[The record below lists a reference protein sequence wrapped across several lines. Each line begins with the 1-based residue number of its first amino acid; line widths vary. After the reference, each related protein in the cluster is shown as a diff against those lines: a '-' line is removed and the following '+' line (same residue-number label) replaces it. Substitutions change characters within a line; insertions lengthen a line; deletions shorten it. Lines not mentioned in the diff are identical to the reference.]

1 MFEFLRV
8 IKRILFDENYDFYK
22 KHLDIPRGEF
32 VNDLTFKLHYVNQGY
47 KYPLVINKGKR
58 NGGILRVSEEK
69 ELCDFPIRVSKDS
82 IQFTLS
88 YEPTLAMRSSA
99 STIKSLSNYDLSSS
113 IRIRF
118 FFYKKESVIMEF
130 YNDSVEIDLS
140 QDDSYLYLLHGRIFP
155 NVIVDEASWKQ
166 LANPQKAL

>member
-8 IKRILFDENYDFYK
+8 MKRILFDENYDFYK

-32 VNDLTFKLHYVNQGY
+32 VNDLIFKSHYVNQGY

-58 NGGILRVSEEK
+58 NGGILRVSSEK

-88 YEPTLAMRSSA
+88 YMPTLGLRNP

-113 IRIRF
+113 IGIRF
-118 FFYKKESVIMEF
+118 FFHKRESTIVEV
-130 YNDSVEIDLS
+130 YNDSIEIDLLK
-140 QDDSYLYLLHGRIFP
+140 DDSYLYLLHGRNFP

-166 LANPQKAL
+166 LANP

>member
-8 IKRILFDENYDFYK
+8 MKRILFDENYDFYK
-22 KHLDIPRGEF
+22 KHLDIPQGEF
-32 VNDLTFKLHYVNQGY
+32 VNDLTFKSHYVNQGY
-47 KYPLVINKGKR
+47 KYPLVVNKGKR
-58 NGGILRVSEEK
+58 NGGILHVSGEK

-88 YEPTLAMRSSA
+88 YKPSLGKSST
-99 STIKSLSNYDLSSS
+99 STIKSLSNYDLSFS

-118 FFYKKESVIMEF
+118 FFHKKESVIMEI

-140 QDDSYLYLLHGRIFP
+140 QDDSYLYLLHRRNFP

-166 LANPQKAL
+166 LANP